1 MDMQEDRWPTSLRH
15 RTPHY
20 MHLESSPWSQ
30 FVEETFEPSVEDTGH
45 TNLSDTPVNMV
56 TRR

>member
-1 MDMQEDRWPTSLRH
+1 MHIHMPT
-15 RTPHY
+15 
-20 MHLESSPWSQ
+20 MHGCCMHVGTQ
-30 FVEETFEPSVEDTGH
+30 TFEPSVEDTGH